1 MHPADFFEDDVGAAI
16 EIHGGAR
23 SVSVLNVGLLD
34 RLCVGPLPD
43 ETDLSAAEGLFDLVE
58 HELIAYGTEGS
69 TLTDRQSIRIIRTLE
84 AVTKRLGVPIKLPF
98 RSFSTFRSYWI
109 RNGASGPGGWEAR
122 RVLIADLFEPA
133 RQRLEELANNVG
145 LEVGEQSIASLRDP
159 EAIREHLRRL
169 QGIAETDPPLAIGT
183 AKELIESTAKA
194 VLQEVGQVV
203 DDKDD
208 LPILVGKAQ
217 DALGL
222 HPKSAGTGPDS
233 TEAVRR
239 ILGGM
244 ITVASGLAELRNRG
258 YGTGHGP
265 AGKRVGLR
273 PRHARLAVNAA
284 VTWCS
289 LVLDTLADPEAPWQ
303 TASSPSA
310 VSARSARSSGR

>member
-1 MHPADFFEDDVGAAI
+1 MSQP
-16 EIHGGAR
+16 
-23 SVSVLNVGLLD
+23 VSALKSSPTTLSLEV
-34 RLCVGPLPD
+34 D
-43 ETDLSAAEGLFDLVE
+43 EQ
-58 HELIAYGTEGS
+58 LIA
-69 TLTDRQSIRIIRTLE
+69 
-84 AVTKRLGVPIKLPF
+84 
-98 RSFSTFRSYWI
+98 
-109 RNGASGPGGWEAR
+109 N
-122 RVLIADLFEPA
+122 
-133 RQRLEELANNVG
+133 
-145 LEVGEQSIASLRDP
+145 LRDP

-183 AKELIESTAKA
+183 AKGLIESTAKA

-203 DDKDD
+203 DNKDD
-208 LPILVGKAQ
+208 LPALVGKAQ

-222 HPKSAGTGPDS
+222 HPRSTSVGPDS

-289 LVLDTLADPEAPWQ
+289 L
-303 TASSPSA
+303 SSRH
-310 VSARSARSSGR
+310 ARRS